1 VIASAP
7 RNPDIVAR
15 PRFRLE
21 PYLQFMRKAM
31 AREATYRF
39 DVFTTIASVLVR
51 VYLLR
56 MVWVALYLRNPRHA
70 GDLPLHAIIT
80 YSTVALL
87 MGLVMDIDQTRS
99 LHDKL
104 HDGSI
109 ATDFMKP
116 ISVPLYLFA
125 DGTGEVLFHA
135 TLIVPSL
142 VLALFIVH
150 VDVPGPLT
158 LAAFFVSFLLGY
170 MVGFFLNFLL
180 NCIAFWTLEIH
191 AFQMIVTWVTDL
203 FGGEIIPLVIF
214 PAFLQKIAF
223 ALPFAAMFSTPL
235 LIYVGATPSSRYVEV
250 IGVQALWV
258 VVLAAIGS
266 VVWRA
271 GARRVV
277 VQGG

>member
-1 VIASAP
+1 MT
-7 RNPDIVAR
+7 R

-21 PYLQFMRKAM
+21 PYIQFAQKAM

-39 DVFTTIASVLVR
+39 DVFTNIASVLVR

-56 MVWVALYLRNPRHA
+56 MVWIALYERNPGPH
-70 GDLPLHAIIT
+70 DLSLRAIIT
-80 YSTVALL
+80 YSAVALL
-87 MGLVMDIDQTRS
+87 MGLVMDIDQTRV

-135 TLIVPSL
+135 VLIVPSL
-142 VLALFIVH
+142 ALALFIVH
-150 VDVPGPLT
+150 ITVPDPMV
-158 LAAFFVSFLLGY
+158 LAAFFASALLGY
-170 MVGFFLNFLL
+170 FVGFFVNFIV
-180 NCIAFWTLEIH
+180 NCVAFWTLEIH
-191 AFQMIVTWVTDL
+191 AARLIVTWVTDL

-214 PAFLQKIAF
+214 PAFLQQIAF

-235 LIYVGATPSSRYVEV
+235 LIYVGFIKPDRYAE
-250 IGVQALWV
+250 
-258 VVLAAIGS
+258 AIGS
-266 VVWRA
+266 QVFWLAILALVAMLMWRA
-271 GARRVV
+271 GVKRIV

>member
-1 VIASAP
+1 MTAP
-7 RNPDIVAR
+7 ALRQAQGDGR
-15 PRFRLE
+15 RRFRIE
-21 PYLQFMRKAM
+21 PYLQFARAAM

-39 DVFTTIASVLVR
+39 DVFTSVASVLVR

-56 MVWVALYLRNPRHA
+56 MVWTALYARNAAPSE
-70 GDLPLHAIIT
+70 LPLHAIIT

-87 MGLVMDIDQTRS
+87 MGLVMDIDQTRA

-116 ISVPLYLFA
+116 ISVPLYFFS

-135 TLIVPSL
+135 ALIVPSL
-142 VLALFIVH
+142 LFALLIVH
-150 VDVPGPLT
+150 IDVPGPLV

-170 MVGFFLNFLL
+170 LVGFCINFIL
-180 NCIAFWTLEIH
+180 NCTAFWTLEIH
-191 AFQMIVTWVTDL
+191 AVQLIVTWVTDL

-214 PAFLQKIAF
+214 PLVLQRVAYV
-223 ALPFAAMFSTPL
+223 LPFAAMFSTPL
-235 LIYVGATPSSRYVEV
+235 LIYVGV
-250 IGVQALWV
+250 IPPERWAQALGLQLFWV
-258 VVLAAIGS
+258 VVLGSAATMI
-266 VVWRA
+266 WRA
-271 GARRVV
+271 GAKRVV